1 MKKTASGVLTLIAVS
16 AIIAQT
22 ADQKML
28 NVDDSKV
35 DDDIK
40 SKAKEIIDGDKN
52 SHDMVFANLSTLSEY
67 VTHNQEQIKVDKGAL
82 AAATYR
88 YYHADD
94 YDSADTGIGT
104 MTYSNGTSPSY
115 QVSCYSNCHRACH
128 SACHGSRG
136 WR

>member
-16 AIIAQT
+16 AMIAQT

-35 DDDIK
+35 DDDVK

-52 SHDMVFANLSTLSEY
+52 SHDLVFNNLTSLAEY
-67 VTHNQEQIKVDKGAL
+67 VTQNQEQITVDKDAL

-94 YDSADTGIGT
+94 YDSVDTGIET
-104 MTYSNGTSPSY
+104 MTYSNGKTPSIK
-115 QVSCYSNCHRACH
+115 VNCYSNCHRACH